1 MLKDGQ
7 LYIAHCDNGNINLIG
22 NMANRHG
29 LIAGATG
36 TGKTV
41 TLQVLAET
49 FSQAGVPCFM
59 ADMKGDLSGISQAG
73 RLSGFIEKRMPEFGI
88 ENPQFAGCPTRFFD
102 VFGEQGFPM
111 RATVSAMG
119 PQLLARLMELT
130 EVQAGVLNAVFRI
143 ADDNNLLLID
153 LKDLKLMLDFVG
165 KNAAKFTTEYGN
177 IAPASIGAIQRAI
190 LQIESEGGD
199 QFFGEQGFPM
209 RATVSAMG
217 PQLLA
222 RLMELTEV
230 QAGVLNA
237 VFRIADDN
245 NLLLIDLKDLKL
257 MLDFV
262 GKNAAKF
269 TTEYGNIAPASIG
282 AIQRSVLQIE
292 SEGGDKFFGEPAF
305 DVEDLFAVENG
316 RGVMNVLAADKLM
329 LNPKLYSTYL
339 LWLMTELYAK
349 LPEVGDLDL
358 PKFVFFFDEAHMLF
372 DGTSKALVDK
382 IEQVIRLIRSKGV
395 GIYFITQVPSD
406 VPVNVLAQ
414 LSNRVQHA
422 LRAYTPQDQKAV
434 RAAAQTFRA
443 NPAFKTEDAILDLG
457 TGEALVS
464 FLDEKGA
471 PSVVER
477 AKILFPL
484 SQIGAIT
491 PGQRMDIQAAAPA
504 KLKEYEKFFDRE
516 SAYEVLTEVN
526 QKVEEEKEK
535 ERKALEKEK
544 EAKAKEKEKKA
555 SGKAKKG
562 GIGRTILG
570 TMIAAAATSF
580 ARSAGTS
587 IAKSLGGSKKSTTT
601 KKSTST
607 SKSSSGSILGDV
619 VKKATKTAANT
630 ATRKVTTEILK
641 SILK

>member
-7 LYIAHCDNGNINLIG
+7 LYIAHSDSGNINLVG
-22 NMANRHG
+22 KMANRHG

-59 ADMKGDLSGISQAG
+59 ADMKGDLSGISQPG
-73 RLSGFIEKRMPEFGI
+73 KLSGFIEKRMPEFGI

-119 PQLLARLMELT
+119 PQLLARLMQLT
-130 EVQAGVLNAVFRI
+130 EVQSGVLNAVFRI

-177 IAPASIGAIQRAI
+177 IASASVGAIQRA
-190 LQIESEGGD
+190 
-199 QFFGEQGFPM
+199 
-209 RATVSAMG
+209 
-217 PQLLA
+217 
-222 RLMELTEV
+222 
-230 QAGVLNA
+230 
-237 VFRIADDN
+237 
-245 NLLLIDLKDLKL
+245 
-257 MLDFV
+257 
-262 GKNAAKF
+262 
-269 TTEYGNIAPASIG
+269 
-282 AIQRSVLQIE
+282 VLQIE

-305 DVEDLFAVENG
+305 DVMDLFAVENG

-339 LWLMTELYAK
+339 LWLMTEIYTK

-406 VPVNVLAQ
+406 VPVSVLAQ

-434 RAAAQTFRA
+434 RSAAQTFRA

-491 PGQRMDIQAAAPA
+491 PGQRMDIQAAAPQ
-504 KLKEYEKFFDRE
+504 KIKDYEKYFDRE
-516 SAYEVLTEVN
+516 SAYEILTEVN
-526 QKVEEEKEK
+526 QQVEEEKEA
-535 ERKALEKEK
+535 EREAAEKEK
-544 EAKAKEKEKKA
+544 EAKAREKEEKSSKSSRKA
-555 SGKAKKG
+555 

-580 ARSAGTS
+580 ARSAGTQ
-587 IAKSLGGSKKSTTT
+587 IARNIGGKKS
-601 KKSTST
+601 ST
-607 SKSSSGSILGDV
+607 SKSTSSKSSTAKKSSTTKSSGSVLGDA

-641 SILK
+641 SIFK